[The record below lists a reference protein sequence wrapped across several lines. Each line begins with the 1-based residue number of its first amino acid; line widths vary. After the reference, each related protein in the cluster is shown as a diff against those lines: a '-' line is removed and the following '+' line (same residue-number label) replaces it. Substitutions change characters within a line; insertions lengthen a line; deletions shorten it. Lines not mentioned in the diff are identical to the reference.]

1 MINTVVQIIL
11 SVFLIA
17 IMAFISYSIYN
28 NEVIK
33 SIKINT
39 TTKHKTEIFTGI
51 FDYTEQQNI
60 MIETYDASSKEFLD
74 INPSTNQNGGAEY
87 SYNFW
92 LFFDLDESNLL
103 ITDNTD
109 NRILE
114 IHRKYAYIVLFYKG
128 EMCETSYKDRSGKYM
143 KQTSITL
150 PIA

>member
-1 MINTVVQIIL
+1 MINTVIQIIL

-28 NEVIK
+28 NEIIR

-51 FDYTEQQNI
+51 FDYTEQTNK
-60 MIETYDASSKEFLD
+60 MIETYDASSKDFLD

-92 LFFDLDESNLL
+92 LFFDLDSVNEV
-103 ITDNTD
+103 ITTD
-109 NRILE
+109 VNPAIDK
-114 IHRKYAYIVLFYKG
+114 HKKYTYIVLFYKG
-128 EMCETSYKDRSGKYM
+128 ETN
-143 KQTSITL
+143 T
-150 PIA
+150 